1 MWLLCKLHNSDGGP
15 PTQVTYLDSLI
26 WVRVPWTPIGKA
38 LRAIFVK
45 NKALS
50 KAYMDL
56 ADTTG
61 KLSFILLYI
70 CCTNLRRYGYG

>member
-1 MWLLCKLHNSDGGP
+1 M
-15 PTQVTYLDSLI
+15 TYLDSLI

-38 LRAIFVK
+38 LRAIFVRSK
-45 NKALS
+45 EVS

-61 KLSFILLYI
+61 KLSFTLLLFAVPVSGDMK
-70 CCTNLRRYGYG
+70 TASLPL